1 MTTLRQTH
9 PTMRTLPCVGRGVR
23 APIELGAGLGR
34 RRAYAGRILAG
45 ASWSVLGSANPA
57 EGFGLCSKDT
67 TREVLPT

>member
-1 MTTLRQTH
+1 MTTLRPTH
-9 PTMRTLPCVGRGVR
+9 PAMRALPCVGRGVP

-34 RRAYAGRILAG
+34 RRAYAGKILAA
-45 ASWSVLGSANPA
+45 ASWSLLGSANQA